1 MVRCE
6 VRCEVRCTVAGLRS
20 VVWCSLSD
28 GQDVGASVHQ
38 DEEKHASEKE
48 AWQLGV
54 VLRGRSSGATHPL
67 LPCRPSR
74 PLPHSL
80 PYLHNEVEELDHSLH
95 NLGVKGQQELHDV
108 RQHVGLTE
116 DPLALGDGPDHCV
129 VGITG
134 EGTRNE
140 HTRDHLPHPPHHL
153 TFTIVAFATTPSLS
167 PLPLPPPLPSQL
179 TG

>member
-1 MVRCE
+1 MRCE

-74 PLPHSL
+74 
-80 PYLHNEVEELDHSLH
+80 LHTPFPTSTMRLRSWTTLS
-95 NLGVKGQQELHDV
+95 
-108 RQHVGLTE
+108 
-116 DPLALGDGPDHCV
+116 
-129 VGITG
+129 
-134 EGTRNE
+134 
-140 HTRDHLPHPPHHL
+140 
-153 TFTIVAFATTPSLS
+153 TIWGSKVNRSCTT
-167 PLPLPPPLPSQL
+167 
-179 TG
+179 